1 MPHPPPQKKRGV
13 VITKL
18 AGPISTAL
26 SHAGDRMGR
35 EGSRH
40 SSTSSLKSGD
50 DPLIPVQSGKG
61 SNDVLISS
69 TSRAVITLSPSPTGS
84 LEEGKFEAS
93 SVVDLGNSRDK
104 PQVLD
109 QDSDKESD
117 SKCLMLWTAPCP
129 ILDRSWFFS

>member
-18 AGPISTAL
+18 PGPILTAL

-40 SSTSSLKSGD
+40 SSSSSSLKSGD
-50 DPLIPVQSGKG
+50 DPLIPVQSVKG
-61 SNDVLISS
+61 SKDVLISS
-69 TSRAVITLSPSPTGS
+69 TTPAVITLSPSPTGS
-84 LEEGKFEAS
+84 LEEGQFEAS
-93 SVVDLGNSRDK
+93 SVVGLGSSRDK
-104 PQVLD
+104 PQILD

-117 SKCLMLWTAPCP
+117 SKCL
-129 ILDRSWFFS
+129 